1 MGGDLKVES
10 AGLGKGT
17 TFSLNLPADIVVP
30 ENSSLSRMTSREN
43 NSRVLLAKVRPRS
56 GTVVV
61 VDDNTMSLK
70 ILGSMLSQLGIR
82 HVLFSDA
89 RQALAYQEESCNVA
103 FWLCDLWMPEL
114 SGLEVLHRIGSAVP
128 VVIASAEE
136 ASKQVMEAGAKGFV
150 MKPLRLIDLQTIC
163 DAFLIKG

>member
-1 MGGDLKVES
+1 MGGDLKVAS

-17 TFSLNLPADIVVP
+17 TFILNLPADIVVP
-30 ENSSLSRMTSREN
+30 DSPAHRVASAAN
-43 NSRVLLAKVRPRS
+43 NRRVLLANVRPRT

-61 VDDNTMSLK
+61 VDDNTLSLR
-70 ILGSMLSQLGIR
+70 ILGSMLSQLGVR

-89 RQALAYQEESCNVA
+89 RQALAFQEDGNPIA

-114 SGLEVLHRIGSAVP
+114 SGLDVLHRIGGEVP

-136 ASKQVMEAGAKGFV
+136 ASNQVMEAGAKGFV
-150 MKPLRLIDLQTIC
+150 MKPLRLVDLQTIC